1 MKEEEVAKSNLKSK
15 SKLKKI
21 QEEEESPTE
30 KEMKML
36 NQLNQSIFSSRLGK
50 NPLAN
55 K

>member
-1 MKEEEVAKSNLKSK
+1 MAKSNLKSK

-36 NQLNQSIFSSRLGK
+36 NQSIFSSRMGK